1 MRYSI
6 SRIRILALLV
16 TAGLMVGV
24 LSQTALSVPSLGA
37 PFPEIT
43 LTAPSNSADRRYLG
57 IEKEG
62 VFTIRDIAAPIVV
75 VECLNI
81 YCPHCQ
87 ADAPTTVDLFGR
99 IKADPRL
106 SGRVRMIGIG
116 MGNSDYEVGL
126 FKEKYRI
133 PFPLLSDADYAVVGL
148 LDIRYTPTYIVVRV
162 ENGKATVVGTQ
173 VGRIESVESFLS
185 MLSSL
190 K

>member
-1 MRYSI
+1 MNPVSH
-6 SRIRILALLV
+6 IRIFARLVVAVLLA
-16 TAGLMVGV
+16 GI
-24 LSQTALSVPSLGA
+24 LSQPARAVPPVGA

-43 LTAPSNSADRRYLG
+43 LTAPADGPDLKYLG
-57 IEKEG
+57 IGKEG
-62 VFTIRDIAAPIVV
+62 TFTIRDVAAPIVV
-75 VECLNI
+75 VECFNI
-81 YCPHCQ
+81 YCPYCQ

-133 PFPLLSDADYAVVGL
+133 PFPLFADTDYAVVGL
-148 LDIRYTPTYIVVRV
+148 LDIRYTPTYIVVRL
-162 ENGKATVVGTQ
+162 ENGKATVVGTRI
-173 VGRIESVESFLS
+173 GRIESIESFLS
-185 MLSSL
+185 LLSSL